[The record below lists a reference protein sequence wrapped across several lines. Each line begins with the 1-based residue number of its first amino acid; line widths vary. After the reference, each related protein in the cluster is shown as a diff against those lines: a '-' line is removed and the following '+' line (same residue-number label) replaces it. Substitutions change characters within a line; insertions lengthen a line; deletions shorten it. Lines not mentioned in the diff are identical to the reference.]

1 VYHRDIRRSAD
12 PLDSNL
18 AHKARKLFISHEN
31 HACAGFKGKGEEAR
45 KKRGKEIKS
54 RSRSS
59 IDYHG
64 ETSDAGR
71 PDDNV
76 VIN

>member
-1 VYHRDIRRSAD
+1 MIIIIERAASRRPPILDLD
-12 PLDSNL
+12 PNL
-18 AHKARKLFISHEN
+18 AHEARKLFISHEN
-31 HACAGFKGKGEEAR
+31 HCPRGIQGKGR
-45 KKRGKEIKS
+45 RGEEIKS